1 MFKRFQNFTRGQ
13 GGPFGKVIPVD
24 PVAAM
29 PPHVAAVMPVDV
41 HTPTPP
47 AQQQEGIVT
56 GVEVAIKVLSDAEV
70 PDAMRAVQSD
80 LLGEAFALKDRVA
93 AFLGQLSS
101 ERKQR
106 LSAELQTL
114 KEQCRKA
121 RSRCA
126 QLEIEEGEALQR
138 FNTATNQR
146 GSAELALRSAN
157 AAVPSEDT
165 WPEDSEVAA
174 GEKLITECRAKLGVA
189 QEKETTA
196 MAAYNAA
203 IQKHQEAKARLRGL
217 AQEERFVRNGLAG
230 KAMEDPQTGLVA
242 VPNP

>member
-1 MFKRFQNFTRGQ
+1 
-13 GGPFGKVIPVD
+13 
-24 PVAAM
+24 
-29 PPHVAAVMPVDV
+29 MPVDV

-157 AAVPSEDT
+157 AAIPSEDT
-165 WPEDSEVAA
+165 WPEDSQVAA
-174 GEKLITECRAKLGVA
+174 AEKAIAECRAALGVS
-189 QEKETTA
+189 QRKETDALTR
-196 MAAYNAA
+196 YNAA
-203 IQKHQEAKARLRGL
+203 IQKSQEGRARLRAL
-217 AQEERFVRNGLAG
+217 AEQEKFVRYGLEG
-230 KAMEDPQTGLVA
+230 KRMEDPQTGLVA
-242 VPNP
+242 IPNP